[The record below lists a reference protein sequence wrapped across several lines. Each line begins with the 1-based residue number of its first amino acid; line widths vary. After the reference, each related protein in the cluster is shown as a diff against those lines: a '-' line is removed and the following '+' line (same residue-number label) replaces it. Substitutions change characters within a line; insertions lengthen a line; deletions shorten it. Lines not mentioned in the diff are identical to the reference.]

1 MHPRIVSNRHP
12 KEHPA
17 SGIRRRGR
25 IKRRKNF
32 IRPKVESNPT
42 KNSNVSNIR
51 EKNESKT
58 EIVCIV
64 CIVVERVQKQR
75 NNTQMSL
82 KPYRNVSRR
91 KSSSNP

>member
-64 CIVVERVQKQR
+64 CIVVERVQQR
-75 NNTQMSL
+75 DNTQMSL
-82 KPYRNVSRR
+82 KTYRNVSRR